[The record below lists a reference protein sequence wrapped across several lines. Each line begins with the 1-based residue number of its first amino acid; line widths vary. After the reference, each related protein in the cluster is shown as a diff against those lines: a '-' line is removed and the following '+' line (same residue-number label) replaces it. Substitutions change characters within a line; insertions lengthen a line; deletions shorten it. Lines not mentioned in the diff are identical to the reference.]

1 MSNTA
6 LLHDLGLVAFEPT
19 WQRMQA
25 FTEQRDVDTPD
36 EIWFLEHA
44 PVFTL
49 GLNGDPAH
57 VLAAGEIPVIKTDRG
72 GQVTYHGPGQ
82 LVVYPLL
89 DLRRLG
95 LGIRSLVTALESS
108 VITMLAT
115 WDIEAHARADAP
127 GVYVEGAKVASIG
140 LRVRRGASYH
150 GVAINVNL
158 DLGPFSRI
166 NPCGYE
172 ALPMTRICDLRTGAT
187 VASVM
192 PAYRS
197 ALLQCLG
204 LTGRLVSDSQLSTAE
219 GTVHSRS

>member
-1 MSNTA
+1 MSTT
-6 LLHDLGLVAFEPT
+6 LLREPGLVAFEPT
-19 WQRMQA
+19 WRRMQA
-25 FTEQRDVDTPD
+25 FTEQRGGDTRD
-36 EIWFLEHA
+36 EIWFLEHH

-57 VLAAGEIPVIKTDRG
+57 VLSAGDIPVVKTDRG

-95 LGIRSLVTALESS
+95 LGIRSLVTALEAS
-108 VITMLAT
+108 VIAMLAQ
-115 WDIEAHARADAP
+115 WDIEACARADAP
-127 GVYVEGAKVASIG
+127 GVYVEGAKIASIG

-150 GVAINVNL
+150 GVAINVDL
-158 DLGPFSRI
+158 DLAPFSRI

-172 ALPMTRICDLRTGAT
+172 ALPMTRICDLRAGAT

-192 PAYRS
+192 PAYRA

-204 LTGRLVSDSQLSTAE
+204 LRADELDVPARE
-219 GTVHSRS
+219 MF